1 MVQDILQK
9 LNSIGADFIWIYAI
23 YQEQMRINKALKD
36 EITNVTASHD
46 LLRHTCDLA
55 EYRITSLESMLF
67 RSGDDDAS
75 DSDTEFLSGSSTEGE
90 MNDQQEEV
98 SQLKAEIRRLQL
110 AHEAG
115 MVEMAQVTRNYE
127 DALIRASELIAADAK
142 KIAELE
148 AQRGSGAVDPSCTSI
163 KSEHVEA

>member
-9 LNSIGADFIWIYAI
+9 LNSIGADFIWLFAI
-23 YQEQMRINKALKD
+23 YQEQMRLNKALKD
-36 EITNVTASHD
+36 EITNVSASHE
-46 LLRHTCDLA
+46 LLRQTCNLA
-55 EYRITSLESMLF
+55 EHKVTSLESMLF
-67 RSGDDDAS
+67 TSGDGDAS
-75 DSDTEFLSGSSTEGE
+75 DSDTEFFSGSSTEEE

-127 DALIRASELIAADAK
+127 DALTRASELIAADAK
-142 KIAELE
+142 RIAELE
-148 AQRGSGAVDPSCTSI
+148 ARRGSGVVDPNCGSI